1 MNNSQRAPYGGD
13 IDSNHVGGHQV
24 LNQWCHQCRQ
34 QHESVKHITGSR
46 LGQSL
51 PVTPHFYVILPQ
63 LPRISQI
70 TQCCATKAFLTLHKE
85 NNNMSL

>member
-51 PVTPHFYVILPQ
+51 PVTPHFYVILP
-63 LPRISQI
+63 
-70 TQCCATKAFLTLHKE
+70 
-85 NNNMSL
+85 